1 MNQMPISVLNF
12 TAGDKE
18 RELGYSK
25 FIEYIDAYNAKKSMV
40 GDVSFAEAD
49 SKILDFVK
57 EEIALMTGKTPEG
70 FRGIQY
76 YANNTDVKEAF
87 FTIVGMLTDMVM
99 PNALIKDLSP
109 IATIKTV
116 GFGESLAIDMQ
127 PRDLFVVSKGGRGK
141 RSFDIK
147 RQWKGTVTIVPE
159 PRNITVGI
167 SLYDILRGAYNLA
180 ELVMKA
186 VLSLEIAVKYDV
198 YDALSTAMNALSTS
212 GDTKLKVAGYSQSDA
227 IGLAQKVTA
236 WNGGKK
242 AVFLGTKLAL
252 STILPASTNYRFDLG
267 SDYVKMGHLRDFF
280 GFDVIELEQVADYT
294 TEFKVKLSDTQIYV
308 VSPGADKIIKV
319 LFEGATMSNLNGN
332 YDKANLIVSADLSK
346 SWGVGAY
353 TSAIGGLITVTLP

>member
-1 MNQMPISVLNF
+1 MNQMPISVLTF
-12 TAGDKE
+12 TAGDEDRKE
-18 RELGYSK
+18 GYSK
-25 FIEYIDAYNAKKSMV
+25 FVEYVKAFEKKEDTV
-40 GDVSFAEAD
+40 GNVSFAEAD
-49 SKILDFVK
+49 AKMLDFVK
-57 EEIALMTGKTPEG
+57 EEIFYMTGKKTEN
-70 FRGIQY
+70 FRRIEDY
-76 YANNTDVKEAF
+76 CNNTDVKEAF
-87 FTIVGMLTDMVM
+87 FAIVGMLTDLVM
-99 PNALIKDLSP
+99 PDALIKDISA
-109 IATIKTV
+109 IATIKNV
-116 GFGESLAIDMQ
+116 GWGESLKIDMQ

-147 RQWKGTVTIVPE
+147 RQFKGTATIIPE
-159 PRNITVGI
+159 PRDISVGI

-186 VLSLEIAVKYDV
+186 VLSLEVQVKYDV
-198 YDALSTAMNALSTS
+198 YDALSTAMNALSTT

-236 WNGGKK
+236 WNGGRK
-242 AVFLGTKLAL
+242 AIFLGTKLAL

-267 SDYVKMGHLRDFF
+267 SEYVKMGHLRDFF
-280 GFDVIELEQVADYT
+280 GFDVVELEQIADYT

-319 LFEGATMSNLNGN
+319 LFEGSTMSNVHGN
-332 YDKANLIVSADLSK
+332 YDKANLIVNGDLSK

>member
-12 TAGDKE
+12 TAGDDERKE
-18 RELGYSK
+18 GYAK
-25 FIEYIDAYNAKKSMV
+25 FIEYIDAYNAKKSTV
-40 GDVSFAEAD
+40 GDVSFSEANT
-49 SKILDFVK
+49 KILDFVK
-57 EEIALMTGKTPEG
+57 EEIACMTGKKPES
-70 FRGIQY
+70 FRRLEDY
-76 YANNTDVKEAF
+76 CNNTDVKESF
-87 FTIVGMLTDMVM
+87 FAIVGMLTDMVM
-99 PNALIKDLSP
+99 PNALITDLSP
-109 IATIKTV
+109 IATIKNV
-116 GFGESLAIDMQ
+116 GWGESLKLDMQ

-147 RQWKGTVTIVPE
+147 RQWKGIATIIPE

-167 SLYDILRGAYNLA
+167 PLYDILRGAYSLA

-198 YDALSTAMNALSTS
+198 YDALSAAMLALSTS

-280 GFDVIELEQVADYT
+280 GFDVIELEQIADYT
-294 TEFKVKLSDTQIYV
+294 TEFKTKLSDTQIYV
-308 VSPGADKIIKV
+308 VSPGADKIVKV

-332 YDKANLIVSADLSK
+332 YDKANLMVTADLSK
-346 SWGVGAY
+346 SWGVGVY
-353 TSAIGGLITVTLP
+353 TSAIGGIITVTLP